1 MPRTTTTEEGSMG
14 DRIDDALAPEVDG
27 PEAVTEVRALLRE
40 IRNTRFMH
48 PGVKSLEV
56 KLMMLEEKYQVA
68 DEDSVG
74 GGGGGGVPGLK
85 DDVVERMRKMSVASQ
100 QRTAMQRAK
109 EEAALFKPDIGR
121 SAKIVGTRRGSIF
134 DRMDE
139 DTATQRAKAEAEEKR
154 IADAYLAAASSPRQ
168 QAGHVSEANQK
179 RHEALADAS
188 REKALGRRGSIFD
201 LSDAYEDKR
210 QREIEEKSAALH
222 SEMMSPDAAKPKLSE
237 AQQQQKDADAANGK
251 AAWNRRDHEKALL
264 EEQEQQA
271 AAAEERAKADAE
283 RAARAQFEKKHKAL
297 TRRMSESFADS
308 SDMRRAAKEFAR
320 VAEEAAK
327 AEAEEEEERKR
338 LAEVEKQRKRTEKV
352 LANGRRKSIVEGGG
366 LEVRETTCSLQLAT
380 FPRVNLSRVLAHPQ
394 VANLLRAAIRPGG

>member
-1 MPRTTTTEEGSMG
+1 MG

-27 PEAVTEVRALLRE
+27 PDAVAEVRALLRE

-68 DEDSVG
+68 DEDSG
-74 GGGGGGVPGLK
+74 GGGGGAPLK

-121 SAKIVGTRRGSIF
+121 SSKIVGARRGSIF

-139 DTATQRAKAEAEEKR
+139 DTAKQRAKAEEEEER
-154 IADAYLAAASSPRQ
+154 IADAYLAAASSPRMA
-168 QAGHVSEANQK
+168 AGHVSDANQK
-179 RHEALADAS
+179 RHEALADTS
-188 REKALGRRGSIFD
+188 REKALGRRGSIFE
-201 LSDAYEDKR
+201 LTDAYEDKR
-210 QREIEEKSAALH
+210 QREIEEKAAALH
-222 SEMMSPDAAKPKLSE
+222 AEMMSPDAAKPKLSE
-237 AQQQQKDADAANGK
+237 AQQQQKDADAANGR
-251 AAWNRRDHEKALL
+251 AAWSRRDHEKAQL

-271 AAAEERAKADAE
+271 AAAEQREKADAE
-283 RAARAQFEKKHKAL
+283 RAARAQFERKHKAA

-308 SDMRRAAKEFAR
+308 SDMRRAAKEHAR
-320 VAEEAAK
+320 LAEEQAK

-338 LAEVEKQRKRTEKV
+338 LAEVEKHHKRMEKV
-352 LANGRRKSIVEGGG
+352 LANGRRKSTADGGG
-366 LEVRETTCSLQLAT
+366 LEVCRTCRLVPAVCYFRT
-380 FPRVNLSRVLAHPQ
+380 GNFPHVLTDLHCG
-394 VANLLRAAIRPGG
+394 AAIRAGG